1 MYDTS
6 ERIRKL
12 KGNRDNVA
20 RMENVLVVDEAYTE
34 AIREYSDRPVCVQ
47 FARGFEKALARR
59 KVIIQDEDILAGF
72 LFRYTYNVN
81 FPMTSSPDFDPADRP
96 SLNMDVRR
104 EVKEILELGPVDD
117 NEALELGEFAFGA
130 DNGLIKHWHS
140 GHVLPGYARLLEKGW
155 AGIRKEAEESLAEC
169 DNEEETAMVEAFL
182 IAINACTMYTERY
195 HSEAVRLLEETED
208 SLAEITASGDMKQDV
223 TYPCSDPDRLNT
235 RIEELRRMA
244 DALKQISSGPAR
256 SFYEAVQLVYLTHEM
271 MYCEN
276 VPSAVSLGRVDQYL
290 YPYYIR
296 DIEAGVITEDEASE
310 LIDAMWLKISS
321 YKKAY
326 QNLAVGG
333 CDKDGKNACNEL
345 TLKCLDTAARLKVDQ
360 PSIAF
365 RWPAD
370 IDDKTWNAVLRLIR
384 EGMGFPAMMYDP
396 AYMKALTDAGIS
408 KDDVWDYAFV
418 GCVEPVVS
426 GKENGYT
433 ELFRLNIPRILKLLL
448 NRGTDVE
455 TGMTYRMKNLIDLNS
470 IRSYEELEAVYLD
483 ELGYWFEKMIRCLT
497 HIQRLYAERYPLP
510 FISVL
515 TDNCIAAKKDI
526 NAGGAK
532 YDHTGFNLC
541 GVANA
546 ADALTAIRRL
556 VFDKKIVSLEE
567 YAAAVS
573 SDFEDR
579 EDLREIA
586 VRSAEKYGNDCEAP
600 DEAAARIAE
609 LAADTVSRYRTYTG
623 GTFRLGLYSV
633 EDHSD
638 LGMMTGATPDG
649 RKAGVA
655 LCNSDGASQGMD
667 ISGPT
672 AMINSATRFPLTRS
686 GNGMVLDIKF
696 TPSVIKG
703 ETGGKALRALLDT
716 YYRKGGMEI
725 QVSAVSRDT
734 LLDAQMHPEQHGD
747 LIVRVSGFSAYFTS
761 LSTVTQNE
769 IIDRTEN

>member
-6 ERIRKL
+6 ERIRRL

-20 RMENVLVVDEAYTE
+20 RMENVLVIDEAYAE
-34 AIREYSDRPVCVQ
+34 AVREYADRPVCVQ
-47 FARGFEKALARR
+47 FAHGFEKALARR

-104 EVKEILELGPVDD
+104 EVKEIAELGPIDD
-117 NEALELGEFAFGA
+117 KEALELDEFAFGA

-140 GHVLPGYARLLEKGW
+140 GHVLPDYAKLLAKGW
-155 AGIRKEAEESLAEC
+155 SGIREEAESSLAEC
-169 DNEEETAMVEAFL
+169 TNEEDKAMAEAFL
-182 IAINACTMYTERY
+182 TVIDACIMYTGRY
-195 HSEAVRLLEETED
+195 HDEAVRLLAA
-208 SLAEITASGDMKQDV
+208 AEGRDKARVS
-223 TYPCSDPDRLNT
+223 
-235 RIEELRRMA
+235 ELRRMA

-256 SFYEAVQLVYLTHEM
+256 SFYEAIQLVYLTHEM

-290 YPYYIR
+290 YPYYVR
-296 DIEAGVITEDEASE
+296 DIEAGVITEDEVSE

-333 CDKDGKNACNEL
+333 CDREGKNACNEL

-448 NRGTDVE
+448 NKGLDVE
-455 TGMTYRMKNLIDLNS
+455 TGMTYMMKNVIDINS
-470 IRSYEELEAVYLD
+470 IGSYEELEELFFD
-483 ELGYWFEKMIRCLT
+483 ELEYWFGKMIRCLT

-515 TDNCIAAKKDI
+515 TDNCIGAKKDI

-546 ADALTAIRRL
+546 ADALTAIRRI
-556 VFDKKIVSLEE
+556 VFDKKIISLEE
-567 YAAAVS
+567 YAQAVS
-573 SDFEDR
+573 NDFEDR

-600 DEAAARIAE
+600 DVAAARIAE
-609 LAADTVSRYRTYTG
+609 IAADTVSRYRTYTG

-649 RKAGVA
+649 RKAGVS

-703 ETGGKALRALLDT
+703 ETGGKALRALIDT

-725 QVSAVSRDT
+725 QVSAVSRET
-734 LLDAQMHPEQHGD
+734 LLDAQAHPEQHGD
-747 LIVRVSGFSAYFTS
+747 LIVRVSGFSAYFTA

-769 IIDRTEN
+769 IIERTENA

>member
-1 MYDTS
+1 MYQTS
-6 ERIRKL
+6 ERIKKL
-12 KGNRDNVA
+12 KGKRDEIA
-20 RMENVLVVDEAYTE
+20 RMENVLAVDQAYSD
-34 AIREYSDRPVCVQ
+34 AVREYADRPVCVQ
-47 FARGFEKALARR
+47 FAHGFENALRR
-59 KVIIQDEDILAGF
+59 RRVIIQDEDILAGF

-81 FPMTSSPDFDPADRP
+81 FPMSTSADFDPADRP

-104 EVKEILELGPVDD
+104 EVKEILELGPVS
-117 NEALELGEFAFGA
+117 EEEELELDEFAFGA

-140 GHVLPGYARLLEKGW
+140 GHVLPAYRELLAKGW
-155 AGIRKEAEESLAEC
+155 SGLRKEAEEALGSSAHE
-169 DNEEETAMVEAFL
+169 DERAAAEAFL
-182 IAINACTMYTERY
+182 TVIDAASMYIMRYRDEAERQLG
-195 HSEAVRLLEETED
+195 SAEEKLGAAPED
-208 SLAEITASGDMKQDV
+208 KDAQRRA
-223 TYPCSDPDRLNT
+223 R
-235 RIEELRRMA
+235 ELKRMA
-244 DALKQISSGPAR
+244 AALGHIASGPAE
-256 SFYEAVQLVYLTHEM
+256 SFYEAIQLIYLVHEM

-290 YPYYIR
+290 YPYYVK
-296 DIEAGVITEDEASE
+296 DIESGCITDDEVSE

-333 CDKDGKNACNEL
+333 CDAEGRNACNEL

-365 RWPAD
+365 RWPED
-370 IDDKTWNAVLRLIR
+370 IDDTTWEAVLRLIR

-396 AYMKALTDAGIS
+396 CYMAALTDAGIS
-408 KDDVWDYAFV
+408 REDVWDYAFV
-418 GCVEPVVS
+418 GCVEPVIS

-448 NRGTDVE
+448 NRGLDVE
-455 TGMTYRMKNLIDLNS
+455 TGRTYMMKNLIDIESVECYEQLES
-470 IRSYEELEAVYLD
+470 IFLD
-483 ELGYWFEKMIRCLT
+483 ELEYWCEKMIRCLW
-497 HIQRLYAERYPLP
+497 HIQKLYARRYPLP

-546 ADALTAIRRL
+546 ADALTAIRRI
-556 VFDKKIVSLEE
+556 VFDNKIASLKDYAEAVSNDFEGSEYLRE
-567 YAAAVS
+567 YA
-573 SDFEDR
+573 
-579 EDLREIA
+579 LRH
-586 VRSAEKYGNDCEAP
+586 AEKYGNDKPAP
-600 DEAAARIAE
+600 DEAAVRIAE
-609 LAADTVSRYRTYTG
+609 TAADVASRFRTYTG

-655 LCNSDGASQGMD
+655 LCNSDGAAQGMD
-667 ISGPT
+667 VSGPT
-672 AMINSATRFPLTRS
+672 AMINSATKFPLRRS

-703 ETGGKALRALLDT
+703 ETGGKALRALIDT
-716 YYRKGGMEI
+716 YHRKGGMEI
-725 QVSAVSRDT
+725 QVSAVSRET
-734 LLDAQMHPEQHGD
+734 LLDAQRHPEQHGD
-747 LIVRVSGFSAYFTS
+747 LIVRVSGFSAYFTALS
-761 LSTVTQNE
+761 LTTQNE
-769 IIDRTEN
+769 IIERTEN